1 MASMQRKSRQ
11 SKKSEYRLQLEA
23 EVKPMMMEAN
33 MKLLNLEQMAKDPE
47 YADIEKFAYRKAMQA
62 IKEIR
67 GKEYKRFNIPKNT
80 HQLEKTKRALEDFL
94 ESPTSSKKGIIE
106 LYEKNAASLNEKMG
120 SKWSWQKVGSFL
132 QAAEFEDIKA
142 EYDSD
147 IAVIMIKLLY
157 KHRRKTGK
165 KKFIEMLEKHQ
176 FKKEGLDEVDSDT
189 LADFVKSNIKWT
201 DLR

>member
-1 MASMQRKSRQ
+1 MATKRKGKQ
-11 SKKSEYRLQLEA
+11 SKSEYRLQLER
-23 EVKPMMMEAN
+23 EVKPMMMKAN
-33 MKLLNLEQMAKDPE
+33 MQLLNLEQMAKDPE

-67 GKEYKRFNIPKNT
+67 GKEYKRFNMPKNT
-80 HQLEKTKRALEDFL
+80 HQLEKTKRALETFL
-94 ESPTSSKKGIIE
+94 DSPTSSKQGILE
-106 LYEKNAASLNEKMG
+106 LYEKNAATLNEKMG

-147 IAVIMIKLLY
+147 IAVTMIKLLY

-176 FKKEGLDEVDSDT
+176 FKDEGLDEVDSDT
-189 LADFVKSNIKWT
+189 LAEFVKSNIKWT
-201 DLR
+201 ELR